1 MAGEDDGPPLSPEEA
16 VEEDEEVPE
25 ELVEEEEPGELVVAG
40 EDDGPPLSP
49 EEAVEED
56 EEVPEELVEEEEPGE
71 LVVAGE
77 DDGPPLSPEEAVE
90 EEEEVAVE
98 AADAMSAD
106 SATTTLDIAIIW
118 LGNRF
123 VEIMVNQ
130 GDNAKDYFS
139 ALLTTFR
146 RAGEV
151 RN

>member
-1 MAGEDDGPPLSPEEA
+1 MKTVTKKILIILLIILINFNFIFPSFVYCGDIGVDDGPPLSPEEA

-25 ELVEEEEPGELVVAG
+25 EP
-40 EDDGPPLSP
+40 
-49 EEAVEED
+49 
-56 EEVPEELVEEEEPGE
+56 VEEEEPGE

>member
-1 MAGEDDGPPLSPEEA
+1 MLINFNFIFPSFVYCEDIEESPISPEEA
-16 VEEDEEVPE
+16 TDDTPV
-25 ELVEEEEPGELVVAG
+25 GAG
-40 EDDGPPLSP
+40 
-49 EEAVEED
+49 
-56 EEVPEELVEEEEPGE
+56 
-71 LVVAGE
+71 
-77 DDGPPLSPEEAVE
+77 
-90 EEEEVAVE
+90 
-98 AADAMSAD
+98 
-106 SATTTLDIAIIW
+106 TTTLDVAIIW